1 MKKILM
7 FIVFTIIALSQ
18 LDANVLTR
26 ESVIS
31 NANSYLTITAWTPL
45 KDTLIISEDDI
56 WESWYQTG
64 NNYTV
69 MPYTFGRFDNISRFL
84 ERIRDEKVPGGIGTS
99 SLSYV
104 VRDTRMAG
112 LDCAGFIMR
121 CFEYPDNER
130 YNSWKDIRAVT
141 IQLEND
147 SILKSGD
154 WINQIVEIEGTD
166 TTTHQILCKSRIN
179 SKKFDVYESTSSI
192 INADYPGV
200 QYNGSKTIED
210 KIPYSIFPQ
219 FSECTP
225 KDSSTVAEN
234 DIEIGVTVRCKGEV
248 DKQHT
253 KIIVN
258 NSTITEYEIET
269 VNNTEKIYRIR
280 FNYTI
285 KSYLKSIQNK
295 DFV

>member
-1 MKKILM
+1 MEGLMKKILM

-166 TTTHQILCKSRIN
+166 TTTHQILCNKR
-179 SKKFDVYESTSSI
+179 KYLDTYDVYQSTSSTEGA
-192 INADYPGV
+192 NYPGV
-200 QYNGSKTIED
+200 KYNTNLSIATL
-210 KIPYSIFPQ
+210 IPYSIFPQ

-225 KDSSTVAEN
+225 EQDSTITEN
-234 DIEIGVTVRCKGEV
+234 DIEIGVTVRCKGAITQSGTVIKLNGNE
-248 DKQHT
+248 K
-253 KIIVN
+253 KIFYIDEIN
-258 NSTITEYEIET
+258 DILILLTIQS
-269 VNNTEKIYRIR
+269 V
-280 FNYTI
+280 
-285 KSYLKSIQNK
+285 
-295 DFV
+295 